1 MKQWFAVAAAATA
14 MLLPVTLPA
23 AETPPKAGPVAIF
36 PLKDIRPGMQ
46 ATAWTVFQGST
57 PEPIPIEIIGV
68 WKKASGPNDVI
79 LAKMGGRAKETNVA
93 GGMSGS
99 PVYIGG
105 KLVGAVALRISV
117 FSPDSICGITPIE
130 SMLEVRDFDSSKP
143 PDPVKPLGTAP
154 GPKVADLPQDLLQR
168 LVAAGVSEASLPH
181 NTPLMVPIQTPM
193 VFSGLE
199 PSTLRTFEP
208 LFEQMGITAVQSGG
222 GGSSAKSWKPVKG
235 WETSLNPGDSVAGIL
250 ISGDLSATG
259 TGTVTYN
266 DGKHVLAF
274 GHPFMNLGPIDMPMA
289 KSEIVM
295 TLASSYQPNKLPNT
309 TDVVGALHQDRFSGI
324 MGELGAEAPMVPVH
338 LKLRSLDEKNAVV
351 KEKDFNFQV
360 FVNQKYTPTLMM
372 VTLASTIEQINEFA
386 DEITYRMS
394 GNVEVAGGGSLH
406 VSTILADSGAPAP
419 PPLMLANWWAE
430 KFNRLF
436 ANPVSMPKLTKVDCT
451 IDLLP
456 DRRVAAID
464 SAWTPSTDV
473 EAGTEIPV
481 KVFLRPYRG
490 ERMERS
496 VTVKIPAG
504 LPRGEHRILFSD
516 ADTLNRLQSTAAA
529 GSRFMDIP
537 QTVSLLNQERSNNR
551 MYVSLVETR
560 ATYFTDDK
568 TLPSLPA
575 SMLNVLQADH
585 TASRSLAGTPET
597 AQEQLSVP
605 FDEMVSG
612 SYSLRIT
619 VK

>member
-1 MKQWFAVAAAATA
+1 MKRWFAVAAVATG
-14 MLLPVTLPA
+14 LLMPMALPA
-23 AETPPKAGPVAIF
+23 AETPPKAGRVAIF

-46 ATAWTVFQGST
+46 ATAWTVFQGT
-57 PEPIPIEIIGV
+57 IPEPIPIEIIGV
-68 WKKASGPNDVI
+68 WKKANGPNDVI
-79 LAKMGGRAKETNVA
+79 LAKMGGKAKETNVA

-99 PVYIGG
+99 PVYIDG

-130 SMLEVRDFDSSKP
+130 SMLEVKDFDSSKP
-143 PDPVKPLGTAP
+143 ADATPARQ
-154 GPKVADLPQDLLQR
+154 VAQIPSEIPHDLLER
-168 LVAAGVSEASLPH
+168 LVAAGVSEAALPH

-193 VFSGLE
+193 VFSGL
-199 PSTLRTFEP
+199 SQATLRTFEP
-208 LFEQMGITAVQSGG
+208 LFEQMGITAVQGGG
-222 GGSSAKSWKPVKG
+222 GGSSATSWKPVKG

-266 DGKHVLAF
+266 DGKHILAF

-289 KSEIVM
+289 KSEVVM

-338 LKLRSLDEKNAVV
+338 LKLRSLNEKNAVM

-372 VTLASTIEQINEFA
+372 VTLASTIEQINEYA

-394 GNVEVAGGGSLH
+394 GSVEVAGGGRLN
-406 VSTILADSGAPAP
+406 VSTILADGGALAP
-419 PPLMLANWWAE
+419 PPLLLANWWAE

-464 SAWTPSTDV
+464 SAWTPSVEV

-496 VTVKIPAG
+496 VTVKIPPG
-504 LPRGEHRILFSD
+504 MPHGEHRILFSD
-516 ADTLNRLQSTAAA
+516 ADTLNRLQSAAAA

-537 QTVSLLNQERSNNR
+537 ETVSLLNQERSNNR
-551 MYVSLVETR
+551 MYVSLVEDR

-575 SMLNVLQADH
+575 SMLNMLQADH
-585 TASRSLAGTPET
+585 TATRSLAGTPET
-597 AQEQLSVP
+597 AQEQLSLP